1 MIHKFYLNGFY
12 IVLDVNSGAVHVV
25 DQLSYELLD
34 GLEAPL
40 PANCPQKI
48 AERLQGTYSDAEIQR
63 PTQSSIAS
71 TKMDFYFPPMIMNHL
86 LRRWAPRP

>member
-48 AERLQGTYSDAEIQR
+48 AERLQGTYSDAEIQEAYAELYSLY
-63 PTQSSIAS
+63 QNG
-71 TKMDFYFPPMIMNHL
+71 FLFPPMIMNHL

>member
-40 PANCPQKI
+40 PAN
-48 AERLQGTYSDAEIQR
+48 
-63 PTQSSIAS
+63 
-71 TKMDFYFPPMIMNHL
+71 
-86 LRRWAPRP
+86 